1 MKPLLKIG
9 PFELYKKRPNT
20 ISKGFLYTAELE
32 FDVPNV
38 DRKRLVRVY
47 LPSTYDFENPDN
59 RFAVMYMM
67 DGKNLFD
74 DYTSYVGEWHVDE
87 AIEKRIRQH
96 KEACIIVGIDS
107 AKKDIDRTLEMTPH
121 SDHIAYYDDDTEL
134 GYAEDLA
141 DSIMNFLK
149 PLIDET
155 FFTLSDYLNTAIGGS
170 SMGGLMAFYMGM
182 KYKEEIS

>member
-107 AKKDIDRTLEMTPH
+107 AKKDKSH
-121 SDHIAYYDDDTEL
+121 
-134 GYAEDLA
+134 
-141 DSIMNFLK
+141 
-149 PLIDET
+149 
-155 FFTLSDYLNTAIGGS
+155 
-170 SMGGLMAFYMGM
+170 
-182 KYKEEIS
+182 